1 MTEQTTVDRE
11 MAPARSTAAGA
22 KPVRRNG
29 TEGVPTRSLDYA
41 PLWQLTRGRMV
52 GFLREPE
59 AVFWV
64 FAFPVLMALALG
76 IAFRNQGPQKS
87 RIGIE
92 AGPRAASF
100 AEAFRGSPDLDFVIL
115 EPDGARVALRRGRI
129 AVLVRDGNPG
139 SPVLTYDRT
148 RPETRL
154 AYLATVD
161 ALERAAGRSDRLHV
175 RADIEARP
183 GSLYIDFL
191 IPGLIGLNLL
201 GTGMWGV
208 GFPIATARQQKL
220 LKRLIATPM
229 RRRDYLLSLM
239 LARLVWLALEV
250 IAVLGFG
257 ILAFGTIVR
266 GSWLAFGLVTLLGAL
281 AFSAM
286 GLLVA
291 SRARTIEAV
300 SGLMNFV
307 MLPMWLLSGSFFS
320 AERFPQVMQ
329 PLVQALPLTVINNSL
344 RATMNEGAGL
354 GAATL
359 PLTILAAWTVVSFV
373 FALRI
378 FRWE

>member
-1 MTEQTTVDRE
+1 MTPRLLGL
-11 MAPARSTAAGA
+11 AHS
-22 KPVRRNG
+22 
-29 TEGVPTRSLDYA
+29 
-41 PLWQLTRGRMV
+41 PLWQLTRARIV

-76 IAFRNQGPQKS
+76 IAFRSQGPPRS
-87 RIGIE
+87 RIGVEQGPHAAELVE
-92 AGPRAASF
+92 ALSRA
-100 AEAFRGSPDLDFVIL
+100 PDLEVVTL
-115 EPDGARVALRRGRI
+115 GYEAARAALRRGRI
-129 AVLVRDGNPG
+129 AVLVRGGGTVP
-139 SPVLTYDRT
+139 PVLTYDPTRT
-148 RPETRL
+148 DTRL
-154 AYLATVD
+154 AYLAALD
-161 ALERAAGRSDRLHV
+161 ALERAAGRTDRLGV
-175 RADIEARP
+175 RADTRIRP
-183 GSLYIDFL
+183 GSRYIDFL

-220 LKRLIATPM
+220 LKRMIATPM

-257 ILAFGTIVR
+257 IVAFGTIVR
-266 GSWLAFGLVTLLGAL
+266 GSWLAFGLVTLVGAL

-320 AERFPQVMQ
+320 SERFPPVMQ
-329 PLVQALPLTVINNSL
+329 PLVQTLPLTVANNAL
-344 RATMNEGAGL
+344 RAIMNESAS
-354 GAATL
+354 
-359 PLTILAAWTVVSFV
+359 LAAVAVPLVVLGLWCLVSF
-373 FALRI
+373 FLALRI